1 MFHWHYLMTKL
12 LYNFHLLEL
21 NEINRKSF
29 YYILTQIHFIFSG
42 LCLERPGCECVP
54 KKTRQVKINI
64 VMGVNSSSTLQV
76 CSSIDIEEHRG
87 PCKCKCMIKQC
98 HYNQVFNRDL
108 CQCNC
113 KDSFAV
119 LKRDC
124 LTNGG
129 GRATNFWDDDS
140 CSCKCRPRRCVKG
153 HYQGNNYILF

>member
-1 MFHWHYLMTKL
+1 MLILHSFKSNTIYES
-12 LYNFHLLEL
+12 YFVVNFQTWL
-21 NEINRKSF
+21 N
-29 YYILTQIHFIFSG
+29 LTVDSIWFFSG

-87 PCKCKCMIKQC
+87 PCKCKCLIKQC

-113 KDSFAV
+113 KDSFGV

-129 GRATNFWDDDS
+129 GRATNFWDDDT

-153 HYQGNNYILF
+153 HYQGIN

>member
-1 MFHWHYLMTKL
+1 MTRNSIL
-12 LYNFHLLEL
+12 
-21 NEINRKSF
+21 RKKEQVASW
-29 YYILTQIHFIFSG
+29 IRSPIQIT
-42 LCLERPGCECVP
+42 V
-54 KKTRQVKINI
+54 I

-87 PCKCKCMIKQC
+87 PCKCKCLIKQC

-129 GRATNFWDDDS
+129 GRAINFWDDES
-140 CSCKCRPRRCVKG
+140 CSCKCKPRRCVKG
-153 HYQGNNYILF
+153 HYQGAYNIINQISNSS